1 MDRGRAGPPYDLS
14 TPLVSSRT
22 LSSVRDAA
30 PSTTGSSRLP
40 LRRDVPAPSAPMTVG
55 RSSTLLRRPS
65 SSELSSAL
73 YGNTPATVSRLPT
86 RRPSISGSSVLESTR
101 PAAPGSARPESR
113 IAGVKRRTSAADLQQ
128 ESETASLKRQ
138 LARALAQVE
147 EYKHSASRTS
157 LEASL
162 AADKAAAQLAE
173 QAARIDQLERH
184 RALLLA
190 KEREAAEREQ
200 ARGDGEAAEQ
210 TRLEGEV
217 RALRAQVGQLRDEN
231 ADLQESFTDLEHA
244 ATQAIAKANDRQKR
258 AELLEAEVVRLRG
271 EADSGLQA
279 AAAEK
284 KRRVALEAELEQ
296 EKSRAKESDDAHI
309 IREELHRQVT
319 TLRTLEKENG
329 KLQRR
334 VETYERQ
341 HANAE
346 LLKETNR
353 ALEKKVKAAEELRA
367 QLARQ
372 EVELEVLRR
381 EKADW
386 AAFVKPEDTDA
397 FSSPRKITRSLAT
410 VRIENATLRDR
421 LNSHALEVERRDRIV
436 GELEARASELEAQ
449 LEEARRELER
459 VRDCARTDTAQTG
472 LLRQEVAML
481 KRHLESYSTE
491 EAIQHTGNFDAQ
503 KTARIAELDEL
514 LDAHKREV
522 ASLTSQ
528 VAHWRGLVERY
539 GGNTTEILELE
550 EREKKGG
557 EKDKGQIGES
567 LQEQLRL
574 NEELQQELDEARNE
588 LALMEQELD
597 ALSTQVE
604 QLEENQGIRGAYNPA
619 THKVLEF
626 RDSPD
631 RVEHAVRSATL
642 ERLQAENR
650 ALLGRV
656 GDLER
661 GVAGASAQQLVPRE
675 SLVTA
680 QGEIDKLKAAVQQK
694 DTLLKRISQAVTE
707 KTEAMRLAVQKLLGY
722 QLSFLDSGRI
732 RVTSVYAPSKD
743 RSLAFDPWPGGP
755 MPFRLVSAADDPVM
769 AIEEVRRSIGFWLDG
784 RNSLP
789 GFMASL
795 TMTLWEESTRGQA
808 GSVVFG

>member
-1 MDRGRAGPPYDLS
+1 MDRTGPRPPHELA

-22 LSSVRDAA
+22 LSSARGQA

-40 LRRDVPAPSAPMTVG
+40 LRRELAAPAPATVG
-55 RSSTLLRRPS
+55 RTSTLLRRPS
-65 SSELSSAL
+65 NGDLSSS
-73 YGNTPATVSRLPT
+73 YGLVPATISRLPT
-86 RRPSISGSSVLESTR
+86 RRPSISGGSVLDT
-101 PAAPGSARPESR
+101 PGSARPESR
-113 IAGVKRRTSAADLQQ
+113 MSGVKRRTSAADLQQ

-138 LARALAQVE
+138 LARALAQAE
-147 EYKHSASRTS
+147 EYKHASSRTA
-157 LEASL
+157 LEAST

-173 QAARIDQLERH
+173 YAARVDQLERH
-184 RALLLA
+184 RAVLLA
-190 KEREAAEREQ
+190 KEREAAERAH
-200 ARGDGEAAEQ
+200 ARDADEGDDKS
-210 TRLEGEV
+210 RLEGEV
-217 RALRAQVGQLRDEN
+217 RALRAEIGQLKDDH

-244 ATQAIAKANDRQKR
+244 ATQAVAKANDRQKR
-258 AELLEAEVVRLRG
+258 AELLEAEMLRLRT
-271 EADSGLQA
+271 EADQYLEA
-279 AAAEK
+279 ASSEK
-284 KRRVALEAELEQ
+284 KRRVAVETELER
-296 EKSRAKESDDAHI
+296 ERARAKESDDSHV

-341 HANAE
+341 HANVE

-353 ALEKKVKAAEELRA
+353 ALEKKVKAAEALRS
-367 QLARQ
+367 QLSQ
-372 EVELEVLRR
+372 YEVELEVLRR

-386 AAFVKPEDTDA
+386 AAFVKPDDIDT
-397 FSSPRKITRSLAT
+397 FSSPRKITKSLAT

-436 GELEARASELEAQ
+436 GALEARAGELEAQ
-449 LEEARRELER
+449 LDEARRELEKVKER
-459 VRDCARTDTAQTG
+459 ARADSAQGG
-472 LLRQEVAML
+472 LLRQEIAML
-481 KRHLESYSTE
+481 KRHLESYTTE
-491 EAIQHTGNFDAQ
+491 EAIQHAGNYDAQ
-503 KTARIAELDEL
+503 KTARIAELEEL
-514 LDAHKREV
+514 LDMHKREV
-522 ASLTSQ
+522 KALTDK
-528 VAHWRGLVERY
+528 AEHWRGLVERY
-539 GGNTTEILELE
+539 GGNTTEIVQLEQHE
-550 EREKKGG
+550 QAADSAAQ
-557 EKDKGQIGES
+557 DKGQVGES

-588 LALMEQELD
+588 LAIMEKELD
-597 ALSTQVE
+597 ALSVQVE

-631 RVEHAVRSATL
+631 RVEHAVRTATL

-661 GVAGASAQQLVPRE
+661 GGAGGGPSAQQLVPRE

-680 QGEIDKLKAAVQQK
+680 QAQIDKLKGEIQQK
-694 DTLLKRISQAVTE
+694 DTLLKRISQAVSE

-722 QLSFLDSGRI
+722 QLAFLDSGRI

-755 MPFRLVSAADDPVM
+755 MPFRLVSSHDDPVM

-784 RNSLP
+784 RSSLP

-808 GSVVFG
+808 GGVVFG